1 MVGGAGGA
9 VRSLEREKMDG
20 HAMGVEMMRGYLLTR
35 SSPEVLDLIGIE

>member
-1 MVGGAGGA
+1 
-9 VRSLEREKMDG
+9 MDG